1 MEWSVLYGL
10 GVEWNGVEWSGI
22 VVVVVERVP
31 AIHLQPRRWVD
42 WLYVCV
48 LKELLTIQKL
58 ENETIGRWEGK
69 YLLAHYTY

>member
-10 GVEWNGVEWSGI
+10 GVEWNGVECSGI
-22 VVVVVERVP
+22 VVVERVP

-42 WLYVCV
+42 LLYVCV

-58 ENETIGRWEGK
+58 EASLELN
-69 YLLAHYTY
+69 